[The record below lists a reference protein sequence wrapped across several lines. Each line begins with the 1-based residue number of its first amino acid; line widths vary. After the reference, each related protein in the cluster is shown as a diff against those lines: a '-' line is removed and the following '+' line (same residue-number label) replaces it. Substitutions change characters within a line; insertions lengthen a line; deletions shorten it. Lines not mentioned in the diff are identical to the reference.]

1 MDEFC
6 VTKDWEEETTMI
18 WTIFPFSGVNT
29 SFMERFGE
37 DSFRLSAKYMSGPQI
52 MAVRICNPF
61 DAGPLTSIIKRN
73 SLPLKQIHIT

>member
-6 VTKDWEEETTMI
+6 VSKYWEEREEETTMI

-37 DSFRLSAKYMSGPQI
+37 DSFRLSAKFESGPQI
-52 MAVRICNPF
+52 MAVNNAF
-61 DAGPLTSIIKRN
+61 EGGPYDKHSKT
-73 SLPLKQIHIT
+73 